1 MLDLSI
7 IAGRYAPLATTRLQS
22 RFRRSLCCWLC
33 KVCERFEV
41 PRGLQRL
48 SAGSLVMVQC
58 FHSSGFRE
66 LILLIFAPP
75 PNQRLKLAARAG
87 VPSHATPSVFN
98 QRHIGRVLRSSCN
111 ARGRRLASSRG
122 REHRP
127 GRCPPPWPSDVRN
140 DGGSVAVAADGSD
153 A

>member
-75 PNQRLKLAARAG
+75 PNQRLKLAGSR
-87 VPSHATPSVFN
+87 
-98 QRHIGRVLRSSCN
+98 RS
-111 ARGRRLASSRG
+111 AL
-122 REHRP
+122 
-127 GRCPPPWPSDVRN
+127 PSDAF
-140 DGGSVAVAADGSD
+140 GIQSTPHLTGAAV
-153 A
+153 